1 MKATEQNLNS
11 SHQRVFKK
19 KRIRRILLKL
29 SGEVLAGES
38 TYGISVPVIRSLTKQ
53 ISEVHKIGIEVAI
66 VIGGGNILR
75 GTQAEQ
81 EGLHRVSADHMGM
94 MATIINGLA
103 LQDILENEGLE
114 TRVQTA
120 IEIKSIAEPFIRRKA
135 IRHLEKKRL
144 VILAGGT
151 GNPYFTT
158 DTAAALRAVELD
170 TDAIFKATKVDGVYE
185 SDPYLDKEAK
195 RFSYLSFKEAIN
207 RELKIMDATAFTLCL
222 DNEMPIFVF
231 HIEKENQLRRAIN
244 GEEVGTLINIP
255 QGFQFYGRS

>member
-1 MKATEQNLNS
+1 M
-11 SHQRVFKK
+11 
-19 KRIRRILLKL
+19 
-29 SGEVLAGES
+29 AGGNK
-38 TYGISVPVIRSLTKQ
+38 YGINVPVVRSLAKQ
-53 ISEVHKIGIEVAI
+53 ISELHETGIEIAI

-75 GTQAEQ
+75 GTQAAG
-81 EGLHRVSADHMGM
+81 EGLQRISADYMGM
-94 MATIINGLA
+94 MATIINSLA
-103 LQDILENEGLE
+103 LQDILEDEGLE

-158 DTAAALRAVELD
+158 DTTAALRAVELN

-185 SDPYLDKEAK
+185 SDPLQNKKAR
-195 RFSYLSFKEAIN
+195 RFSYISFKEAID
-207 RELKIMDATAFTLCL
+207 RELKIMDTTAFTLCM
-222 DNEMPIFVF
+222 DNKMPIFVF
-231 HIEKENQLRRAIN
+231 HIERRSQLKKAVS
-244 GEEVGTLINIP
+244 GEPVGTLINDL